1 MARMF
6 ELAED
11 DGQRDDEG
19 AVALPDLLVDR
30 YSQRLVGLI
39 INRYGIGIVSQ
50 GVEGVLPSVV
60 GPNAQL
66 KIVLFQQDARLG
78 DNAQIVSLEIIVEI
92 DAGDGEAHAF
102 GIAKLGIAI
111 LYGKLPR
118 VVSRQVTVHPLA
130 APRARG
136 VWITVCDLGSRLHG
150 WGLARVYSAASTSR
164 QISRS
169 ACRQHSDA
177 SGDAES
183 RPSSKARWRMRSA
196 CRAVKSSRQPK

>member
-78 DNAQIVSLEIIVEI
+78 DNAQIVSLEIITLGKPP
-92 DAGDGEAHAF
+92 ALPGDSTRF
-102 GIAKLGIAI
+102 D
-111 LYGKLPR
+111 LYGSR
-118 VVSRQVTVHPLA
+118 V
-130 APRARG
+130 
-136 VWITVCDLGSRLHG
+136 
-150 WGLARVYSAASTSR
+150 
-164 QISRS
+164 
-169 ACRQHSDA
+169 
-177 SGDAES
+177 
-183 RPSSKARWRMRSA
+183 
-196 CRAVKSSRQPK
+196 CRAAQRTLM